1 MHTMKQF
8 TFIYFFAVIIF
19 ISGCKDAPRD
29 NPLDPSSPQYTNTA
43 SVKGRVLLLNQN
55 SSIVS
60 ANISS
65 LQDGITALSDANGN
79 YSFNRL
85 SVGTQTLVCA
95 KENFVPDTQQ
105 IVLQSRTTKEVTFE
119 LNGVPYVL
127 SQNILTRKIDQ
138 YYPSPQYFVDITASV
153 SDPNG
158 FNDVDSVWFT
168 VSDPANNSIVLDT
181 LMAYSTDTKLFQ
193 ITIDKY
199 HLPTNTIQWLV
210 NKPLKIRSKDKG
222 NAINLSTP
230 FYVSRIIENTATP
243 TYPTINT
250 TTSQK
255 DTTGSTPLFQW
266 SPPDVTFNY
275 TYTLTLS
282 FVLSDN
288 VVWTSAKVN
297 SYNLQ
302 LQYPADSSGLTLLP
316 GNYIWTISVVDDFGN
331 YSRSKEA
338 SFIVR

>member
-1 MHTMKQF
+1 MKQF
-8 TFIYFFAVIIF
+8 TVTSLFYALML
-19 ISGCKDAPRD
+19 ISGCKDATRD
-29 NPLDPSSPQYTNTA
+29 NPLDPSSPQYINTA

-55 SSIVS
+55 SGIIS
-60 ANISS
+60 ASISS
-65 LQDGITALSDANGN
+65 LQDSVSVSSDADGN
-79 YSFNRL
+79 YSFNNL
-85 SVGTQTLVCA
+85 SVGTQTLVCT
-95 KENFVPDTQQ
+95 KGNFVPDTQQ

-119 LNGVPYVL
+119 LNGAPYVL

-138 YYPSPQYFVDITASV
+138 YYPSPQYFVDVTASV

-158 FNDVDSVWFT
+158 ITDVASVWFS
-168 VSDPANNSIVLDT
+168 VDT
-181 LMAYSTDTKLFQ
+181 LLFPMNYSMSTKQFQ
-193 ITIDKY
+193 ITIYKY
-199 HLPTNTIQWLV
+199 DLPTNTIQWLV
-210 NKPLKIRSKDKG
+210 NKPLRIRSRDQS

-266 SPPDVTFNY
+266 SAPDVTFNY

-288 VVWTSAKVN
+288 VVWTYTKLN
-297 SYNLQ
+297 SSYMQ
-302 LQYPADSSGLTLLP
+302 LQFPADSSGLILSA
-316 GNYIWTISVVDDFGN
+316 GEYVWTISIVDDFGN

-338 SFIVR
+338 PFVVQ